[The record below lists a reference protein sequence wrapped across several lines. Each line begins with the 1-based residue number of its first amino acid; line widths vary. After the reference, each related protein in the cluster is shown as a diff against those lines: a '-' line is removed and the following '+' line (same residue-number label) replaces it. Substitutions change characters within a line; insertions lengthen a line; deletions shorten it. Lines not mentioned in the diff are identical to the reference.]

1 MPCKHEGHTRQPQNT
16 CSPVKVL
23 AGLIRWFFT
32 NNKHQLSLDTVQSKS
47 TSVKDEFAKF
57 IVFAMCQCRRRKRA
71 RQGYNLNGL

>member
-23 AGLIRWFFT
+23 AWLIRRFFT

-57 IVFAMCQCRRRKRA
+57 IVFAVPVPPQARA
-71 RQGYNLNGL
+71 RGGYNLNGL